1 MKILIDKGIVKRG
14 RTYNLVVRDRILR
27 IMEEIPIST
36 PQRIKEKYEEAFHK
50 SISWNTI
57 SARLTELVSEKKIHM
72 VQTTIKENIKGKHR
86 TRINRIYSLKP
97 FK

>member
-1 MKILIDKGIVKRG
+1 MRILIDSGIVRRG
-14 RTYNLVVRDRILR
+14 RPYNLVVRDRILR

-36 PQRIKEKYEEAFHK
+36 PQRIKEKYEEVFHK

-57 SARLTELVSEKKIHM
+57 SARLTELVSEKKIYM
-72 VQTTIKENIKGKHR
+72 LQTTSKENIKGKRR
-86 TRINRIYSLKP
+86 TRIHKIYSLKP